1 MNFLSCSLNSKIEF
15 DNGWNL
21 FWYPFYHIAMTA
33 SLYTTLALSIER
45 YRALIVRPI
54 KVVNSYKVLENRTH
68 VLIAAIAICVFSFLL
83 NVPKFFEL
91 KFVEVNSTER
101 RHLVLSELYNDYYF
115 VLIYDNIVRN
125 VVLVAVPFVSLTFL
139 NLRIFFALKHR
150 LAAYS
155 GKQRRV
161 EMQTYAVLFGVV
173 LVLATCHSLRIFSII
188 RLLVSLG
195 NTNVQER

>member
-1 MNFLSCSLNSKIEF
+1 MNSKIEF

-101 RHLVLSELYNDYYF
+101 RSV
-115 VLIYDNIVRN
+115 VRN
-125 VVLVAVPFVSLTFL
+125 
-139 NLRIFFALKHR
+139 
-150 LAAYS
+150 
-155 GKQRRV
+155 
-161 EMQTYAVLFGVV
+161 
-173 LVLATCHSLRIFSII
+173 
-188 RLLVSLG
+188 
-195 NTNVQER
+195 